1 MSYRASAREAGT
13 ADTCE
18 ADETAQPLALAFHQV
33 VVKTTV
39 FLPQSQGKFVDT
51 FGGTCEKLSGGRT
64 VRSTEESEI

>member
-18 ADETAQPLALAFHQV
+18 ADETAQPLAPAFHQM

-39 FLPQSQGKFVDT
+39 FLSQSQDKFVDV
-51 FGGTCEKLSGGRT
+51 FRGTCENLSGGRT
-64 VRSTEESEI
+64 VRSTEEAEI